1 MRINRRSFLRSCVVV
16 CTNAAVPW
24 ATSVGSLALAAAGSC
39 LAWTRLAAQARIVL
53 GMPGVAGSV
62 KFVAIGD
69 NGTGERAQYDIG
81 ALMAQAHQL
90 FAYDFVIMLGDNM
103 YGSQKP
109 KDFLTKFETPY
120 KPLLDAGVQFYA
132 SLGNHDRQ
140 ENRFYKPWNMNGE
153 RYYSYSRKNVRFFVL
168 DTDYLDRAQQ
178 DWIEKALRESNDEW
192 KVVYFHHPLYSS
204 GGRHGSETDLRVIL
218 EPLFIKYGV
227 NAVFS
232 GHDHIYE
239 RIKPQNDIYYFVSGS
254 AGQLRTGDLKR
265 SALTAAGYDQE
276 QTFMLVEIEK
286 DAMAI
291 QVISRSGKT
300 VDSASL
306 PRQKRVA

>member
-1 MRINRRSFLRSCVVV
+1 MRRAASFIL
-16 CTNAAVPW
+16 
-24 ATSVGSLALAAAGSC
+24 C
-39 LAWTRLAAQARIVL
+39 LTLLWPTLAAQAPISLAVPNK
-53 GMPGVAGSV
+53 GDSV

-69 NGTGERAQYDIG
+69 NGTGEKAQYDIG
-81 ALMAQAHQL
+81 ILMAQARQL
-90 FAYDFVIMLGDNM
+90 FPYDFVIMLGDNM
-103 YGSQKP
+103 YGSQRP
-109 KDFLTKFETPY
+109 RDFVTKFELPY
-120 KPLLDAGVQFYA
+120 KTLLDAGVKFYA
-132 SLGNHDRQ
+132 ALGNHDNQ

-153 RYYSYSRKNVRFFVL
+153 RYYTYSKKHVRFFVL
-168 DTDYLDRAQQ
+168 DSDYLDRKQL
-178 DWIEKALRESNDEW
+178 DWIDNELRESNDEW

-239 RIKPQNDIYYFVSGS
+239 RLKPQNDIYYFVSGS
-254 AGQLRTGDLKR
+254 AGKLRPGDLRR

-286 DAMAI
+286 GAMWVQAI
-291 QVISRSGKT
+291 ARSGKT

-306 PRQKRVA
+306 PRQKRIPPFTTSER

>member
-1 MRINRRSFLRSCVVV
+1 MRRAASFIL
-16 CTNAAVPW
+16 
-24 ATSVGSLALAAAGSC
+24 C
-39 LAWTRLAAQARIVL
+39 LTLLWPTLAAQAPISLAV
-53 GMPGVAGSV
+53 PNKEDSV

-69 NGTGERAQYDIG
+69 NGTGDKSQYDIG
-81 ALMAQAHQL
+81 ILMAQARKL
-90 FAYDFVIMLGDNM
+90 FPYDFVIMLGDNM
-103 YGSQKP
+103 YGSQRP
-109 KDFLTKFETPY
+109 QDFVTKFELPY
-120 KPLLDAGVQFYA
+120 KALLDAGVKFYA
-132 SLGNHDRQ
+132 ALGNHDNQ

-153 RYYSYSRKNVRFFVL
+153 RYYTYSKKNVRFFVL
-168 DTDYLDRAQQ
+168 DSDYLDRKQL
-178 DWIEKALRESNDEW
+178 DWIDNELRKSDDEW

-239 RIKPQNDIYYFVSGS
+239 RLKPQNDIYYFVSGS
-254 AGQLRTGDLKR
+254 AGQLRPGDLKR

-286 DAMAI
+286 DTLWVQAI
-291 QVISRSGKT
+291 AKSGKT

-306 PRQKRVA
+306 PRQKRIPAPAKTSQR